1 MTINRREF
9 LQRAGMTGGALAAAA
24 ALPACHT
31 VFPVGY
37 DAKQNLLDHPAR
49 EASIDT
55 IVIVMM
61 ENRSFDHWLGWLGS
75 DQAYLATGASRYGK
89 YFRVNAD
96 NRQTYVGPSG
106 PQSTQHMVGWNY
118 LTNPWRGCDQ
128 SDPNHGWTAGRAQR
142 DHGFIAAD
150 ANEDLLPIG
159 YYEGRDLPF
168 TQQFVRRFTL
178 FDDYHASLL
187 GPTYPNR
194 DYLHCAQSGGRINNA
209 FPTGPDGFTEPT
221 IWEKLAAA
229 GVSANY
235 YASDLPFLALFGSRM
250 TPFIRTIDD
259 YYTQCAN
266 GTLPHV
272 VMVDPSFFGA
282 GQNDDHPLADIRA
295 GQAFLRNV
303 FKAFA
308 QSPQWQRGAFI
319 ATYDEWGGW
328 FDHVPPPHFP
338 DDRANAD
345 DLLDFSQAGFR
356 VPTVLASPFARPGMV
371 DDRTY
376 DHTSILRF
384 LEWRFLGAPPEG
396 PGQDTD
402 TWFLTRRDRYASNI
416 GASLSQVPIDMELNF
431 NIDVPIAAP
440 SPACGTTAGA
450 LSPMARSI
458 LEADDPAFDE
468 TLWREYLDRVK
479 FPVKF

>member
-1 MTINRREF
+1 
-9 LQRAGMTGGALAAAA
+9 
-24 ALPACHT
+24 
-31 VFPVGY
+31 
-37 DAKQNLLDHPAR
+37 
-49 EASIDT
+49 
-55 IVIVMM
+55 
-61 ENRSFDHWLGWLGS
+61 
-75 DQAYLATGASRYGK
+75 
-89 YFRVNAD
+89 
-96 NRQTYVGPSG
+96 
-106 PQSTQHMVGWNY
+106 
-118 LTNPWRGCDQ
+118 
-128 SDPNHGWTAGRAQR
+128 
-142 DHGFIAAD
+142 
-150 ANEDLLPIG
+150 
-159 YYEGRDLPF
+159 
-168 TQQFVRRFTL
+168 
-178 FDDYHASLL
+178 
-187 GPTYPNR
+187 
-194 DYLHCAQSGGRINNA
+194 
-209 FPTGPDGFTEPT
+209 
-221 IWEKLAAA
+221 
-229 GVSANY
+229 
-235 YASDLPFLALFGSRM
+235 
-250 TPFIRTIDD
+250 
-259 YYTQCAN
+259 
-266 GTLPHV
+266 
-272 VMVDPSFFGA
+272 MVDPSFFGA

-468 TLWREYLDRVK
+468 TLWREYLDRVQVPGQVLTRHDRRASLPAGRVRVSVAAGSYRPIVGSGEGPPERTK
-479 FPVKF
+479 LLAFQTDDVELVQDEVVVGEHAHLGRGPARRSRPRPSERMPPFIIAFWILKKAKAMPKITVQMTSAPTA

>member
-1 MTINRREF
+1 
-9 LQRAGMTGGALAAAA
+9 
-24 ALPACHT
+24 
-31 VFPVGY
+31 
-37 DAKQNLLDHPAR
+37 
-49 EASIDT
+49 
-55 IVIVMM
+55 
-61 ENRSFDHWLGWLGS
+61 
-75 DQAYLATGASRYGK
+75 
-89 YFRVNAD
+89 VNAD

-106 PQSTQHMVGWNY
+106 PQSTPAHGRLELPQQPVAWLRPVGPEPR
-118 LTNPWRGCDQ
+118 LDRRPRATRPRVHRSRRERG
-128 SDPNHGWTAGRAQR
+128 P
-142 DHGFIAAD
+142 AAD
-150 ANEDLLPIG
+150 RLLRGPRPTVHPAVVG
-159 YYEGRDLPF
+159 
-168 TQQFVRRFTL
+168 RFTI
-178 FDDYHASLL
+178 FDDYHASLP

-229 GVSANY
+229 GVSANH

-308 QSPQWQRGAFI
+308 ESPQWERGAFI

-338 DDRANAD
+338 DDRANVD

-416 GASLSQVPIDMELNF
+416 GASLSRVPIDMELNF
-431 NIDVPIAAP
+431 NVDVPIAAP
-440 SPACGTTAGA
+440 SPACATTAGA